1 MCFCCASCSSGMSF
15 WRLLSSITLM
25 SGNLRSTREKV
36 WGATPSVVVIA
47 PQPTRTRVRA
57 APDPR
62 AHLTNGIRYGRLVR
76 VLRVPHGRARVDPDR
91 PLGALPESQLDD
103 AVFRDLWSVVRAK
116 GQADSPGGT
125 RAKARRS
132 PRSV

>member
-1 MCFCCASCSSGMSF
+1 VF
-15 WRLLSSITLM
+15 LLRFLLLGHELLTLAFVHHLHVRQPPKRARECL
-25 SGNLRSTREKV
+25 GRDPRVVVNAPQRTTRELER
-36 WGATPSVVVIA
+36 A
-47 PQPTRTRVRA
+47 PTVSS
-57 APDPR
+57 
-62 AHLTNGIRYGRLVR
+62 HLTDGIRHGRLVC
-76 VLRVPHGRARVDPDR
+76 VLCVPHGGARVDPDR